1 MAVASS
7 SRALSVAAY
16 SADLP
21 LSHALPYFDRE
32 IEKQPGLQARV
43 EREIQLE
50 MQAMAGEKGS
60 SSSTAAAAAA
70 AVSEDRL
77 PPLLTGQTLFADRP
91 DLLQEVQRAGAGE
104 RMTSIDTTRFQLP
117 PPTARSK
124 ASEEEW
130 NKAVDNAAT
139 QLLHQQGRL
148 MNIELMKRY
157 GGELQSRIDKRD

>member
-7 SRALSVAAY
+7 SRDPVIPAY

-32 IEKQPGLQARV
+32 IETQPGLQARV

-50 MQAMAGEKGS
+50 MQAIAGEKGS
-60 SSSTAAAAAA
+60 SSSTATTG
-70 AVSEDRL
+70 AVSEGRL

-104 RMTSIDTTRFQLP
+104 RMTSIDSTRFQLP
-117 PPTARSK
+117 PPTAGSK

-157 GGELQSRIDKRD
+157 GGELQCKIDKRD